1 MGANQSNS
9 GDVIPSSG
17 DNSIYHQGNFKGY
30 HHSSSNHRPTDRR
43 NKEKPSPPKKP
54 VATDVGSNS
63 ITLSWSAP
71 RSTACNSII
80 AYTLEMAILS
90 PASDRQWRT
99 VTKCCQGTSY
109 DVRHLDPDTGHVFR
123 VRAEN
128 VYGVSKPSPPSDVI
142 TTRMYEEP
150 RDAGFHCDP
159 VPACS
164 LVDTTGQNF
173 KRRHSFNVHLDGG
186 ITKILNHTDIVL
198 TPATLSGSGSQPGE
212 RSLSRNSI
220 HRTSLQNNRKI
231 SQPILLPGTGTNSL
245 NRLRE
250 SRTSLKS
257 NSGASQ
263 TNRPR
268 EINRNKFRDSRGSSG
283 STISE
288 SNVSTTST
296 EDLKKIDLGS
306 LSSLHS
312 DTTVSNCRDLHSD
325 SGSKN
330 ISVDSFSDS
339 SDRTKLTCSD
349 SVDTMDK
356 LCLKVTV
363 NNKDV
368 ICEILNSNNNTQTLY
383 DNKQGVN
390 SDCNINACQDA
401 LPNFEITVEKL
412 HIHDLFQEKLSNH
425 SINSF
430 GNSQTLRGY
439 YDNLESPW
447 EKSESLEGVSQQIM
461 AAPVCDDVKVE
472 KMALIQ
478 KNFRNESNL
487 PSATGSDSAAPPCVR
502 CDDRRDFRSLRSVL
516 QSNNM
521 IVKSSISLPDVA
533 GMVIGDSGDVVPF
546 TKGRLTTI
554 VDADEEEDTVRIT
567 TL

>member
-80 AYTLEMAILS
+80 AYALEMVILS

-173 KRRHSFNVHLDGG
+173 KRRHSFSVHLDGG

-231 SQPILLPGTGTNSL
+231 SQPILFAPVNGDEFFEWTQG
-245 NRLRE
+245 
-250 SRTSLKS
+250 K
-257 NSGASQ
+257 
-263 TNRPR
+263 
-268 EINRNKFRDSRGSSG
+268 
-283 STISE
+283 
-288 SNVSTTST
+288 
-296 EDLKKIDLGS
+296 DLKKVDLGS

-325 SGSKN
+325 CGSKN

-339 SDRTKLTCSD
+339 SDRTKLACSD
-349 SVDTMDK
+349 SVDTIDK
-356 LCLKVTV
+356 LC
-363 NNKDV
+363 
-368 ICEILNSNNNTQTLY
+368 
-383 DNKQGVN
+383 
-390 SDCNINACQDA
+390 
-401 LPNFEITVEKL
+401 P
-412 HIHDLFQEKLSNH
+412 
-425 SINSF
+425 
-430 GNSQTLRGY
+430 
-439 YDNLESPW
+439 
-447 EKSESLEGVSQQIM
+447 KS
-461 AAPVCDDVKVE
+461 VKVE

-478 KNFRNESNL
+478 KNFRNESNF
-487 PSATGSDSAAPPCVR
+487 PSTTGSDSAAPPCVR